1 MNAIE
6 LNKAIAKATK
16 VGKTEEVAR
25 LTAELELLNAK
36 PEWVK
41 LAESVA
47 GASARMSPS
56 TDVADTQ
63 LEIVGIVTEI
73 PTHKA
78 DGSPIPF
85 VGGKAT
91 ATFKTKHNGS
101 IAILIEALVGAVEAT
116 GKNVPLWIGEA
127 GKWLFNPAILISIKG
142 YNVTAKV

>member
-16 VGKTEEVAR
+16 AGKTEEVAR

-36 PEWVK
+36 PEWVIE
-41 LAESVA
+41 AEACV
-47 GASARMSPS
+47 GAAKRMSPS

-63 LEIVGIVTEI
+63 LEIVGTTSRI
-73 PTHKA
+73 PATKA
-78 DGSPIPF
+78 DGTPIDF
-85 VGGKAT
+85 VGGKLT
-91 ATFKTKHNGS
+91 GNFKTKHNGTVS
-101 IAILIEALVGAVEAT
+101 ILIEALVGAVEAT